1 MGSVM
6 INVNWSLTNE
16 MLISY
21 DVPCLEDDEGATMG
35 VNSSGR

>member
-1 MGSVM
+1 M
-6 INVNWSLTNE
+6 VNANHGLTNE

-21 DVPCLEDDEGATMG
+21 DIPCLDDDEGATMG